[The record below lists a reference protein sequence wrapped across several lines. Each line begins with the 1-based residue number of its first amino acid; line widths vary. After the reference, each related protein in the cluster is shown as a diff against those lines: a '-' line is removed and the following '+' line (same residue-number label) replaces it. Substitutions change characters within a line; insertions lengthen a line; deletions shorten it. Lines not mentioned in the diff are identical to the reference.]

1 MHNKFIFITS
11 GVILMKTCNFKI
23 KVKSVYNLNNFLY
36 GPEKKVES
44 FYKFIYLFLKIEKF

>member
-1 MHNKFIFITS
+1 
-11 GVILMKTCNFKI
+11 MKTCNFKI